1 MATPNPAPRLN
12 PRGGDRRGQRPLAG
26 RPGASLWYGL
36 ALLLLLGLA
45 QVYFYSPG
53 GRAIPYS
60 EFKDL
65 LKNGA
70 VADVTVGEQV
80 VRGTLKQPASNDPT
94 QSRQFT
100 TTRVD
105 DPKLTEELESRGVK
119 YSGEVASR
127 WLPELLSWVLPL
139 LFFVAIWGFF
149 FRRMGGAEGGVM
161 SFARSRAKI
170 YADDEVKVRFADVA
184 GVDEAEEELKEIV
197 EFLKNPKKY
206 TNLGGRIPKG
216 ALLVGPPGTGK
227 TLLARAVAGE
237 AHVPFFSLSGSEFV
251 EMFVG
256 VGAARIRDLF
266 QQAEAKA
273 PCIVFIDE
281 LDALGKVRVQSPI
294 GSHEEREQT
303 LNQLLA
309 EMDGFDSRKGVIIMA
324 ATNRPEV
331 LDPALLRPGRFDRQ
345 VLVDK
350 PDVKGREAILRIHT
364 KGVKMADDVDLKV
377 VAARTAG
384 FAGADLSNLVNE
396 AALLAARND
405 KTAVGPKDF
414 DAAIDRLIAGLE
426 KKRVMSTR
434 EREIVAYHES
444 GHAIVASVL
453 PGLDPVHKISI
464 VQRGFGALGYT
475 MQLPLE
481 DRYLMTRKELLN
493 QLAVL
498 LAGRTSEEIALGEIS
513 TGAQNDL
520 LRATDIARA
529 MVTEFG
535 MSDALGAINYDGHK
549 RPRFLDLP
557 IAQERGLYAE
567 DTAQKIDAEI
577 KRILTEAHDTAR
589 RLLSDHR
596 DKLEVITRRLLEVEV
611 MEGDELRRLLG
622 VTPPEAARL
631 GGARPEAAPL
641 PATD

>member
-1 MATPNPAPRLN
+1 MPNQRPVPRFN
-12 PRGGDRRGQRPLAG
+12 PRSGDRRGPRQLSPRPSS
-26 RPGASLWYGL
+26 SLWYGL
-36 ALLLLLGLA
+36 ALLLFLGLA
-45 QVYFYSPG
+45 QLYYLAPA
-53 GRAIPYS
+53 GRTVPYS
-60 EFKDL
+60 EFKSL
-65 LKNGA
+65 LKTGQ
-70 VADVTVGEQV
+70 VAEVTIGDQI
-80 VRGTLKQPASNDPT
+80 VRGTLKQADASDQKQNK
-94 QSRQFT
+94 QFT
-100 TTRVD
+100 TTRVE
-105 DPKLTEELESRGVK
+105 DPKLTEELEAQGVK
-119 YSGEVASR
+119 YNGELANR
-127 WLPELLSWVLPL
+127 WLPELLGWIIPLVL
-139 LFFVAIWGFF
+139 FIGIWGFF
-149 FRRMGGAEGGVM
+149 FRRMSGAEGGVM

-170 YADDEVKVRFADVA
+170 YADDEVKVRFVDVA
-184 GVDEAEEELKEIV
+184 GVDEAREELKEIV
-197 EFLKNPKKY
+197 EFLQNPKKY

-216 ALLVGPPGTGK
+216 VLLVGPPGTGK

-237 AHVPFFSLSGSEFV
+237 ARVPFFSLSGSEFV

-281 LDALGKVRVQSPI
+281 LDALGKVRVQSPL

-309 EMDGFDSRKGVIIMA
+309 EMDGFDSRKGVIIMG

-350 PDVKGREAILRIHT
+350 PDVKGREDILRIHV
-364 KGVKMADDVDLKV
+364 KGVKVADDVDLKV

-384 FAGADLSNLVNE
+384 FAGADLANLVNE
-396 AALLAARND
+396 AALLAARGD
-405 KTAVGPKDF
+405 KTSVGMKDF
-414 DAAIDRLIAGLE
+414 EAAIDRLIAGLE
-426 KKRVMSTR
+426 KKRVMSDK
-434 EREIVAYHES
+434 ERRIVAYHES

-481 DRYLMTRKELLN
+481 DRYLATRTDLLG

-498 LAGRTSEEIALGEIS
+498 LGGRTAEEIALNEIS

-520 LRATDIARA
+520 QRATDIARA

-535 MSDALGAINYDGHK
+535 MSDLLGAVNYDGNK
-549 RPRFLDLP
+549 RPRFLDIP
-557 IAQERGLYAE
+557 MPSERGLYAE
-567 DTAQKIDAEI
+567 ETAEKIDAEI
-577 KRILTEAHDTAR
+577 KRILTDAHDTAR
-589 RLLSDHR
+589 NILTAHR
-596 DKLEVITRRLLEVEV
+596 AKLEDVTRRLLDIEV
-611 MEGDELRRLLG
+611 MEGDELRQILG
-622 VTPPEAARL
+622 TLQVPPQ
-631 GGARPEAAPL
+631 
-641 PATD
+641 